1 MPDTEHIC
9 QLLRDIMRTF
19 NNLNIDSGTLID
31 RIKKTMQMYA
41 EEGDIEKYRL
51 VQQDKENKAW
61 EDQRDAMFKAS
72 KQQNNL

>member
-1 MPDTEHIC
+1 
-9 QLLRDIMRTF
+9 
-19 NNLNIDSGTLID
+19 
-31 RIKKTMQMYA
+31 MYA